1 MKQQP
6 FHWHDPFSLIFL
18 SCSFSRSIWCQDMTF
33 TRIDPEK
40 YFTSFS
46 PLSCQKSYSTIKK
59 VMYCWQPL
67 FSLFFIL
74 AMHSPKCQQQS
85 QEGRKALSWCRQ
97 STFRP
102 FLSLRCNLLS
112 QRSFVSIVRLLAIS
126 FFNVSKLHFYL
137 LRFITPTKEL
147 CINCQGG
154 LSSGHHCDCTA
165 LCFHNIS
172 CFELVIIRSF
182 CQFLH
187 RTPRCSRNTACFF

>member
-1 MKQQP
+1 MKQQL
-6 FHWHDPFSLIFL
+6 FHWHDPFIQSHL
-18 SCSFSRSIWCQDMTF
+18 SFVFFFQEYLMSGHDIYQDWSWKILYLFFSTLLPKKLFHYQ
-33 TRIDPEK
+33 
-40 YFTSFS
+40 
-46 PLSCQKSYSTIKK
+46 K

-85 QEGRKALSWCRQ
+85 REGRKALSWCRQ

-137 LRFITPTKEL
+137 LRFITPL
-147 CINCQGG
+147 
-154 LSSGHHCDCTA
+154 
-165 LCFHNIS
+165 
-172 CFELVIIRSF
+172 
-182 CQFLH
+182 
-187 RTPRCSRNTACFF
+187 